1 VTRSTKRK
9 RSDVP
14 RAPGRSQGLRRIP
27 FGPGAR
33 QDNEL
38 SNKLYVGNIAF
49 SSTEAELR
57 ELFGRHGA
65 VESVAVVTDRQT
77 GQSRGFA
84 FVEMEDGHG
93 AQEAIRAL
101 DGTDLGG
108 RTIKVNEA
116 KDRGP
121 RRF

>member
-1 VTRSTKRK
+1 
-9 RSDVP
+9 
-14 RAPGRSQGLRRIP
+14 
-27 FGPGAR
+27 
-33 QDNEL
+33 L

-84 FVEMEDGHG
+84 FVEMEDRDA

-116 KDRGP
+116 KDRGG
-121 RRF
+121 RRS